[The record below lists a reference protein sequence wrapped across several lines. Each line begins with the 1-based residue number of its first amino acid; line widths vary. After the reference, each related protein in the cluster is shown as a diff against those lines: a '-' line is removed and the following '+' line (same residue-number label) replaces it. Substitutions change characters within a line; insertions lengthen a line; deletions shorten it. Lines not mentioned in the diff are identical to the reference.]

1 MMRVGQVSSALIAC
15 IMMLTL
21 AGCEPQRADQRAEVP
36 VSVLQHLPVVTPAG
50 STLSLWEQ
58 QQQQI
63 DHALAQAERLHQSIA
78 ELLHTPT
85 PEQLI
90 TTRTTWL
97 QAVEAF
103 EPLTTI
109 AHLARKQPHPTWHA
123 LANQFSRIA
132 SWPSRLGYLDDNG
145 IHGATGLIFDLDT
158 PISAEEIRHQHQLT
172 GDYDLTTGL
181 YPIGQ
186 VLMGYGASRD
196 AEVFAVVAALNDA
209 LRVKGFE
216 HVQEVPSNRRR
227 QLIELQS
234 TLLLEDIRLLSN
246 LWQARQSNSPLN
258 AFSQLPLEAQNEH
271 LYNAAIDVV
280 AGQLS
285 ELHEQADLPVW
296 QATQEAPHSQALR
309 EARWQAQLT
318 GASQWLTTLGR
329 DATALGAL
337 QDTLKS
343 HHELNISEDNS
354 NLNTD
359 EPDTTTKESANQ
371 QEGLTPA
378 PAASSASS
386 RDNTNITQ
394 LSLEASFAEA
404 ILALKPKLG
413 TEAATVDAATGDPLS
428 SSATTQDHPQPQ

>member
-1 MMRVGQVSSALIAC
+1 MRRQQQVKAFCVAIAACSLAL
-15 IMMLTL
+15 LT
-21 AGCEPQRADQRAEVP
+21 GCEPKNADRRVETP
-36 VSVLQHLPVVTPAG
+36 ISVLQPLPVVAPAS
-50 STLSLWEQ
+50 STLALWEL

-63 DHALAQAERLHQSIA
+63 DRAITQAEQLHQSIA
-78 ELLHTPT
+78 ELLHAPT
-85 PEQLI
+85 TEQLAI
-90 TTRTTWL
+90 TRAAWK

-103 EPLTTI
+103 ETLATI
-109 AHLARKQPHPTWHA
+109 ERLARKQPHPTWQA
-123 LANQFSRIA
+123 LANQFTQIA
-132 SWPSRLGYLDDNG
+132 AWPSRLGYLDDNG

-186 VLMGYGASRD
+186 ILMGYGANRD
-196 AEVFAVVAALNDA
+196 AEVFHVVATLNDA

-234 TLLLEDIRLLSN
+234 TLLLEDIRLLSS

-296 QATQEAPHSQALR
+296 QATEETAHAQTLR
-309 EARWQAQLT
+309 VTRWQAQLA
-318 GASQWLTTLGR
+318 GADQWLT
-329 DATALGAL
+329 ALGEDADAL
-337 QDTLKS
+337 QALQARLIS
-343 HHELNISEDNS
+343 IHETSIAAD
-354 NLNTD
+354 
-359 EPDTTTKESANQ
+359 
-371 QEGLTPA
+371 
-378 PAASSASS
+378 AASSATASS
-386 RDNTNITQ
+386 EVADTQ
-394 LSLEASFAEA
+394 PEDPSELNLDEIESTEDEVDVTQQSLEASFAEA
-404 ILALKPKLG
+404 ILALKPSNFSAEPVSNE
-413 TEAATVDAATGDPLS
+413 EAEQSQTSDSTGS
-428 SSATTQDHPQPQ
+428 ESGAQ